1 MLKQLSI
8 RNFRMLSDFSVGS
21 LGRVNLIVGRN
32 NSGKSTVLEALRL
45 LAEGGDSRFL
55 LALLSEHDELAMSSS
70 ESDTERPEPSL
81 SAIRH
86 LFTNRSLPKDD
97 ETLISIGTDDGYRI
111 QIEHIYFEIREVEH
125 REESDGTVETRRI
138 RVPVAKSDLGEFGPP
153 LHEGIKVTRL
163 DNLQPRSFVLDMSD
177 KWYWRRPVVSDAAL
191 GKLPYG
197 YIPTHFVPLDDLA
210 GWWDQIVFTPQESRV
225 IEALNFIEPNVEGL
239 AFVKNPGGGRYSR
252 TERRPERIPVVKL
265 RGRVEPVPLSSMG
278 DGMARV
284 LQLILAMAPAK
295 GGFLLVDEFENGLY
309 FDVQEN
315 VWRLV
320 FQLASELDIQVFA
333 TTHSRDCIESFARV
347 SNDHPENGV
356 LFKMAQSRLAS
367 DNYKV
372 IATVYDEEQ
381 LALATETELE
391 VR

>member
-1 MLKQLSI
+1 MLDQLSI
-8 RNFRMLSDFSVGS
+8 RNFRMLSDFKVGS

-32 NSGKSTVLEALRL
+32 NSGKSSVLEALRL

-55 LALLSEHDELAMSSS
+55 LALLSEHDELAMNSS
-70 ESDTERPEPSL
+70 ESDPERSEPSL

-86 LFTNRSLPKDD
+86 LFTNRSLPRDD
-97 ETLISIGTDDGYRI
+97 ETLISIGTEDGYRI
-111 QIEHIYFEIREVEH
+111 QIEHIYFEIREIEH
-125 REESDGTVETRRI
+125 REESDGTVETRRV
-138 RVPVAKSDLGEFGPP
+138 RVPLAKADLSEISP
-153 LHEGIKVTRL
+153 LIHEGIKVTRL
-163 DNLQPRSFVLDMSD
+163 DNLQSRSFLLDMSD
-177 KWYWRRPVVSDAAL
+177 QWHWRRPVVSEAAL

-210 GWWDQIVFTPQESRV
+210 RWWDQIVFTPHESRI

-239 AFVKNPGGGRYSR
+239 AFVKNPGGGRFSR

-295 GGFLLVDEFENGLY
+295 GGLLLVDEFENGLY
-309 FDVQEN
+309 YDVQEN

-333 TTHSRDCIESFARV
+333 TTHSQDCIESFSRA
-347 SNDHPENGV
+347 SSDHSEKGV
-356 LFKMAQSRLAS
+356 LFKMTRSRLAQDS
-367 DNYKV
+367 NKV
-372 IATVYDEEQ
+372 IAIVHDEERLG
-381 LALATETELE
+381 LAVDTATEL
-391 VR
+391 R